1 MTQEVITSERL
12 DLVWL
17 SPDYM
22 DALLAGR
29 LEEAEQIGGFVLPD
43 DWPDE
48 HDARFLRFRLK
59 QAREDPA
66 QLPWLVRAMVLRGPD
81 RQLIGHIGFHG
92 APGRNALK
100 APNAVEIGYRVFL
113 EYRRRGYATEA
124 VRALLGW
131 AREQGIDHFVAS
143 VGPEN
148 VPSLAIIR
156 QLGFREVGRHW
167 DDEDGEELEFELVV
181 GGTAA

>member
-1 MTQEVITSERL
+1 MSQATIQSERL

-17 SPDYM
+17 SLEYIE
-22 DALLAGR
+22 ALLDGR
-29 LEEAEQIGGFVLPD
+29 LDEAEAIGGFTLPG

-59 QAREDPA
+59 QAREDPT
-66 QLPWLVRAMVLRGPD
+66 QLPWLVRAIVLRRPE
-81 RQLIGHIGFHG
+81 RPLIGHIGFHG

-100 APNAVEIGYRVFL
+100 APDAVEIGYRIFF
-113 EYRRRGYATEA
+113 EHRRRGYATEA
-124 VRALLGW
+124 VQTLLGW
-131 AREQGIDHFVAS
+131 ARAQGIDHFVAS

-181 GGTAA
+181 SGAGS

>member
-1 MTQEVITSERL
+1 VSQEVITSERL

-17 SPDYM
+17 SLEYM
-22 DALLAGR
+22 DALLDGR
-29 LEEAEQIGGFVLPD
+29 REEAERIGGFVLPG

-48 HDARFLRFRLK
+48 HDARFLRYRLK

-66 QLPWLVRAMVLRGPD
+66 QLPWLVRAIVLRGPE
-81 RQLIGHIGFHG
+81 RPLIGHIGFHG
-92 APGRNALK
+92 SPGRNALK
-100 APNAVEIGYRVFL
+100 APNAVEIGYRVFF
-113 EYRRRGYATEA
+113 EHRRQGYATEA

-131 AREQGIDHFVAS
+131 ARAQGIDHFVAS

-181 GGTAA
+181 GVGAA